1 MTGRGMQWY
10 DIVLLSVGLSPFII
24 LSLVALGVGIVVVL
38 SRFDQAAENKTIGLT
53 VIGIGAA
60 VYVISVILCF
70 FCTRVTAVEQFD
82 GAVAAA
88 DASGILVEIEQAESD
103 VCKLVTR
110 VDGFIQSDVGKPG
123 ADNPALVT
131 EAQESARVGLALVP
145 CSAAASVEASEDSP
159 TEEEANDINHRL
171 TLLETTLGSFTGP
184 RLKTA
189 YDKTVPCGPT
199 AQEGFVDL
207 TVPSPETRLAAIRTA
222 IADQKRRYLGPID
235 DKTAALQRG
244 DVSDCDKQRGATTAV
259 AKTT

>member
-1 MTGRGMQWY
+1 MQWY

-53 VIGIGAA
+53 VLGIGAA

-70 FCTRVTAVEQFD
+70 FCTRVTAVERFD
-82 GAVAAA
+82 GAAASAA

-145 CSAAASVEASEDSP
+145 CSATVSVEASEDATK
-159 TEEEANDINHRL
+159 TEAANDINHRL
-171 TLLETTLGSFTGP
+171 TLLETTLASFTGP

-189 YDKTVPCGPT
+189 YDKTVPCGPA

-207 TVPSPETRLAAIRTA
+207 AMTPSPESRLAAIRTA
-222 IADQKRRYLGPID
+222 IADQKKRYLGPID